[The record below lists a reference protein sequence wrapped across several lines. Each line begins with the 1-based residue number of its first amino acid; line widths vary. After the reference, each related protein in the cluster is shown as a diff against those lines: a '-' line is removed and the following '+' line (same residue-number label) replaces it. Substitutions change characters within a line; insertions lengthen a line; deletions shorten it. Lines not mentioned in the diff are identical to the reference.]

1 MNVINEIF
9 AEYRKK
15 KEEIEVTVADM
26 KDEIQEFLGR
36 ILIYGAGSSGI
47 AFLYDLRKVGI
58 EPLYFVDSDISKAGT
73 DCEGLTVILPEEIL
87 SKAGKDV
94 LVIVCINTDGKR
106 YCKSFAEAL
115 RVGGHHGVYDK
126 LRGCGCKNIIDYT
139 YFRRCHALFT
149 NEKYNAPSCSDVY
162 LMEEHEQ

>member
-106 YCKSFAEAL
+106 YCNSFAEAL
-115 RVGGHHGVYDK
+115 RV
-126 LRGCGCKNIIDYT
+126 
-139 YFRRCHALFT
+139 
-149 NEKYNAPSCSDVY
+149 
-162 LMEEHEQ
+162 